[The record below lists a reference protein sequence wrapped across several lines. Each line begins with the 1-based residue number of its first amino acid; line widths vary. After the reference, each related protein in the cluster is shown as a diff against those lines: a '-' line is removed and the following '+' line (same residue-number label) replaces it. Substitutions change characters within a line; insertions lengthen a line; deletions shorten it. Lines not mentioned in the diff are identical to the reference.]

1 MAQVY
6 LGHHDGLGRPV
17 AVKRLRRHL
26 ADVEQARA
34 RLRAEAEIAQALRH
48 DHIVDVLDLV
58 TDLSGDTYL
67 VMEHLAGEPLSARLV
82 RGGALPMSET
92 LAIAMQ
98 IADALA
104 AVHRRGIVHR
114 DLKTENV
121 LVGLDA
127 DGETLAKLIDFG
139 VAEIVGSP
147 DGAMSCSTVVG
158 TPESMSPEQA
168 TAGTIDRRSDIY
180 SFGVLLYEM
189 VTGAPPFQCN
199 DLSSLLLRLVKEAP
213 VPPSQMPGAQ
223 KQLIPPM
230 LERLILDC
238 LAKSPADRP
247 QDMSEVSLHLELIAA
262 EYRNLTEAVERAM
275 SDGAGAGGAPLDG
288 ASDAGARGEAGRM
301 FDQALWPVD
310 DVAGTPVLIPPSA
323 MRAIGTADIDQEGD
337 RTAGAHTEA
346 PGAPEV
352 DGPAPRE
359 KSGDVPQARDES
371 SPAGA
376 ASPRPEPRRARAAGT
391 EPPAPARSDD
401 GARRDGAAAV
411 ESRRPAGTR
420 ASRARTGRQRR
431 RVRRAAGT
439 GLFIAVLVAGVAGV
453 VGAMAWTS
461 ADSPAGLELPWRR

>member
-1 MAQVY
+1 VGLLGEGGMAQVY

-34 RLRAEAEIAQALRH
+34 RMRAEAEIAQALRH

-58 TDLSGDTYL
+58 TDQSGDTYL
-67 VMEHLAGEPLSARLV
+67 VMEHLAGEPLSARLS
-82 RGGALPMSET
+82 RAGALPMSEI

-121 LVGLDA
+121 LVGLDPE
-127 DGETLAKLIDFG
+127 GEVLAKLIDFG

-147 DGAMSCSTVVG
+147 DGALACNSVVG

-189 VTGAPPFQCN
+189 VTGVPPFQCQ

-238 LAKSPADRP
+238 LAKDPADRP
-247 QDMSEVSLHLELIAA
+247 QDMNEVSLQLDLIAA
-262 EYRNLTEAVERAM
+262 EYRNLTDAVERAM
-275 SDGAGAGGAPLDG
+275 SDSATVGGVRHGSEADAARWGETERTLEAP
-288 ASDAGARGEAGRM
+288 R
-301 FDQALWPVD
+301 WPVD
-310 DVAGTPVLIPPSA
+310 EVAGAPVLMPPSA
-323 MRAIGTADIDQEGD
+323 MRAVGTTDIDE
-337 RTAGAHTEA
+337 RPAGARTEA
-346 PGAPEV
+346 PAAAAPRADEQV
-352 DGPAPRE
+352 PAPGQ
-359 KSGDVPQARDES
+359 KKARPS
-371 SPAGA
+371 RPSPAAKAEA
-376 ASPRPEPRRARAAGT
+376 ADPEEVARLSRTVSGVIRCPPVRDARPKRRRRRAR
-391 EPPAPARSDD
+391 
-401 GARRDGAAAV
+401 
-411 ESRRPAGTR
+411 R
-420 ASRARTGRQRR
+420 AARTG
-431 RVRRAAGT
+431 
-439 GLFIAVLVAGVAGV
+439 LFFAVLVAGVAGL